1 MKELDARKLSFK
13 ELNDIIK
20 EEAPREKVIKIK
32 NVRGQRYIGGTL
44 NEGCTVYLDGIPG
57 NDLASFMNGARIVV
71 SGNAQDSVGNTM
83 NKGEIVI
90 HGHAG
95 DIMGYAMRG
104 GEIYVKTEVGYRVG
118 IHMKEFG
125 EQIPMLIIGAS
136 AGNFLGEYMAGGVII
151 VLGIG
156 YSPEDS
162 IGNFCGTGMHGGRIY
177 IRGKVPSYKF
187 GKEVKEVSLDE
198 EDYHLLESR
207 IKKYCKY
214 FDYPFKKINLNDFH
228 KYVPIGSRPY
238 ENLYAY

>member
-1 MKELDARKLSFK
+1 MKVLDAHKLSYR

-20 EEAPREKVIKIK
+20 EEAPREKEIKIK
-32 NVRGQRYIGGTL
+32 NLRGQRYIGGTL
-44 NEGCTVYLDGIPG
+44 KEGCTLYLDGIPG
-57 NDLASFMNGARIVV
+57 NDLASFMNGAHIVV
-71 SGNAQDSVGNTM
+71 SGNAQDGVGNTM

-104 GEIYVKTEVGYRVG
+104 GEIYVKTDVGYRVG

-125 EQIPMLIIGAS
+125 EQIPMLIIGGS

-156 YSPEDS
+156 DSPEES

-177 IRGKVPSYKF
+177 IRGEVPAFKF
-187 GKEVKEVSLDE
+187 GKEVKEAAMEE
-198 EDYHLLESR
+198 EDYRLLKDK

-214 FDYPFKKINLNDFH
+214 FDYPMKKINLEDFH

-238 ENLYAY
+238 GNLYAY